1 MDDFDLND
9 VMNVL
14 TLFGER
20 EDVKDVLATLLT
32 KNEVS
37 LNNIITM
44 PEDIYHTMSPSQ
56 IVSQTRYDDWKKET
70 KGTFVPMDSSPI
82 TGEMQTELFM
92 KYGVDNWE
100 DWRVKNWGTVFDA
113 KDTEIINDNQLS
125 FNTSDSTPFVGIIR
139 LSIMFPRVIFKVEY
153 ADEDLGVN
161 VGIYRIENG
170 NVLSNDQPKVLSIE
184 AYSMAMDITGD
195 TYYIEEFLHDMVT
208 DEIEEEFPKML
219 IQLAYDK
226 RKVSR
231 FLPLF
236 ILEKFMGLA
245 VDEEDYEFASEVKK
259 LIEEKELINNE

>member
-9 VMNVL
+9 VVNIL
-14 TLFGER
+14 TLFGKR
-20 EDVKDVLATLLT
+20 EDVKEVLSTLLK

-44 PEDIYHTMSPSQ
+44 PEDIYHTMSPSHV
-56 IVSQTRYDDWKKET
+56 ISQLRYDDWIEET
-70 KGTFVPMDSSPI
+70 KGTIVGMDSSPI

-92 KYGVDNWE
+92 KYGVDNWK
-100 DWRVKNWGTVFDA
+100 DWSEKNWGTILDA
-113 KDTEIINDNQLS
+113 KDTEIINDNQVK
-125 FNTSDSTPFVGIIR
+125 FVTSDSSPFNAIVR

-161 VGIYRIENG
+161 VGVYRIEYG
-170 NVLSNDQPKVLSIE
+170 SVLSNDQPKVLSID

-195 TYYIEEFLHDMVT
+195 TFYIEEFLHDMVT

-219 IQLAYDK
+219 IQLAYNK
-226 RKVSR
+226 RKVSK
-231 FLPLF
+231 FLPMF
-236 ILEKFMGLA
+236 ILEKFMRLA
-245 VDEEDYEFASEVKK
+245 VEEEDYEFASEVKR